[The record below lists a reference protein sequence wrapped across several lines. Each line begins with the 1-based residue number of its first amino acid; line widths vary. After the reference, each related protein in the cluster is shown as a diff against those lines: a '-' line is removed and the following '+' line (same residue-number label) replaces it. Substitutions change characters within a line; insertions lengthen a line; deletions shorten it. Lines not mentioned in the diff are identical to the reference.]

1 MNPDSNSVFRVR
13 VNHQSD
19 APRPN
24 SPFPRS
30 NAFSLRLHA
39 SVILVSSPD
48 SHFPFSLSLS
58 RSRFSFGGLHARTH
72 AHPREDQYK
81 RGRSVGYRADTRSSG
96 RRASPKK
103 ALTKPRQR
111 GGSPLFAQQQ
121 SSFGGTPASTARVG
135 KDNEERE
142 PSRESMPR
150 SQLDVVLRVRIGLTP
165 LKRGVLVER
174 ERVPLLSF
182 YFFFLFFSFLSLL
195 TTLHGP
201 FCVLNISGASTTKP
215 CAQHGS
221 PSLEKK
227 KREITK
233 KKKRIA
239 RSREIRSA
247 SSLVLLPSLAIKLMR
262 LLFTGFLYRI
272 RSFFRFYYTILC
284 LSSVHRRLFCR
295 PVFAAT
301 GSTGV
306 EGDPRLFEYTRY
318 AKCAKWRTRV
328 LHLLK
333 AISAKPP
340 TKPFL
345 LCHGS
350 PLSLSL
356 SRSISMRLSSNPL
369 LGSLG

>member
-1 MNPDSNSVFRVR
+1 MLHVQI
-13 VNHQSD
+13 H
-19 APRPN
+19 
-24 SPFPRS
+24 PF
-30 NAFSLRLHA
+30 
-39 SVILVSSPD
+39 LVQTL
-48 SHFPFSLSLS
+48 SLSLCTRPSFSSRLPIRISLSLSLSRS

-239 RSREIRSA
+239 RDSFGFLSRSA
-247 SSLVLLPSLAIKLMR
+247 SLARDQIDAFAFHRIFIPHSFLLSVLLYHPL
-262 LLFTGFLYRI
+262 
-272 RSFFRFYYTILC
+272 
-284 LSSVHRRLFCR
+284 
-295 PVFAAT
+295 P
-301 GSTGV
+301 
-306 EGDPRLFEYTRY
+306 
-318 AKCAKWRTRV
+318 
-328 LHLLK
+328 
-333 AISAKPP
+333 
-340 TKPFL
+340 L
-345 LCHGS
+345 LC
-350 PLSLSL
+350 P
-356 SRSISMRLSSNPL
+356 SSAVL
-369 LGSLG
+369 

>member
-1 MNPDSNSVFRVR
+1 MLHVQIHPFLVQTLSLSVCT
-13 VNHQSD
+13 
-19 APRPN
+19 RP
-24 SPFPRS
+24 S
-30 NAFSLRLHA
+30 FSSRLPIRI
-39 SVILVSSPD
+39 SL
-48 SHFPFSLSLS
+48 SLSLS
-58 RSRFSFGGLHARTH
+58 RFRFSFGGLHARTH

-174 ERVPLLSF
+174 ERVPLSFFLSF
-182 YFFFLFFSFLSLL
+182 FLLFFSFLFFSLVAHYPSRPVSRFKYFGRVDDE
-195 TTLHGP
+195 TVCATRFP
-201 FCVLNISGASTTKP
+201 FVG
-215 CAQHGS
+215 
-221 PSLEKK
+221 KK

-284 LSSVHRRLFCR
+284 LSSVHRRPFCR

>member
-1 MNPDSNSVFRVR
+1 MLHVQI
-13 VNHQSD
+13 H
-19 APRPN
+19 
-24 SPFPRS
+24 PF
-30 NAFSLRLHA
+30 
-39 SVILVSSPD
+39 LVQTL
-48 SHFPFSLSLS
+48 SLSLCTRPSFSSRLPIRISLSLSLSRS

-174 ERVPLLSF
+174 ERVPLSFFLSF
-182 YFFFLFFSFLSLL
+182 FLLFFSFLFFSLVAHYPSRPVSRFKYFGRVDDE
-195 TTLHGP
+195 TVCATRFP
-201 FCVLNISGASTTKP
+201 FVG
-215 CAQHGS
+215 
-221 PSLEKK
+221 KK

-233 KKKRIA
+233 KKRG
-239 RSREIRSA
+239 SREIRSA

>member
-1 MNPDSNSVFRVR
+1 MLHVQI
-13 VNHQSD
+13 H
-19 APRPN
+19 
-24 SPFPRS
+24 PF
-30 NAFSLRLHA
+30 
-39 SVILVSSPD
+39 LVQTL
-48 SHFPFSLSLS
+48 SLSLCTRPSFSSRLPIRISLSLSLSRS

-150 SQLDVVLRVRIGLTP
+150 SQLDVVLRVRIGP
-165 LKRGVLVER
+165 HPSEKGCARWKRAR
-174 ERVPLLSF
+174 TSFFLSF
-182 YFFFLFFSFLSLL
+182 YFFFLFFSFLSLP
-195 TTLHGP
+195 TTLHDP
-201 FCVLNISGASTTKP
+201 FHVLNISGASTTKP

-284 LSSVHRRLFCR
+284 LSSVHRRPFCR

-301 GSTGV
+301 GSTEV